1 MNGLNPGYR
10 RTWSGRQPLLCL
22 RAVAVRSGTGGR
34 SATNNNANHSS
45 PGSCLLR
52 IERFLIYL
60 TGISTVDTFLLLV
73 PANSSGL
80 ERMFE
85 RYASGELNPKVA

>member
-1 MNGLNPGYR
+1 M
-10 RTWSGRQPLLCL
+10 
-22 RAVAVRSGTGGR
+22 
-34 SATNNNANHSS
+34 
-45 PGSCLLR
+45 
-52 IERFLIYL
+52 
-60 TGISTVDTFLLLV
+60 TGIFTVDTFLLLV